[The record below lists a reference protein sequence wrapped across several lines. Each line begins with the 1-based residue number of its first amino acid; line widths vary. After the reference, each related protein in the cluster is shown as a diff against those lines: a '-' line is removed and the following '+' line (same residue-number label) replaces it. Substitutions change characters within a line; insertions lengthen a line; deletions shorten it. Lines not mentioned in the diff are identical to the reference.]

1 MKKRPSHHQ
10 GINMKKRLVLSFLAL
25 SSLCAFAQESKWS
38 LVTAIGWAN
47 GGEEIISG
55 VIIDRN
61 NTARTIPYAIKAGS
75 GLQVRLGPEYR
86 FNDAFSVQA
95 TVGRSVNDP
104 MGDNGSLTFT
114 TTPLEMLANY
124 KPTKN
129 VRVGLGARKTYAD
142 LKGTGVAANYPIL
155 GSYNGSLGSVLEFS
169 YLVPI
174 SNHAGSTF
182 GAYVRFVNEKLK
194 FQQFELNGNHYELGI
209 AAQY

>member
-1 MKKRPSHHQ
+1 MRLQHHQ
-10 GINMKKRLVLSFLAL
+10 GINMKKRIVLSLLAL
-25 SSLCAFAQESKWS
+25 SSLCAIAQESKWS
-38 LVTAIGWAN
+38 LVTAVGWAN

-55 VIIDRN
+55 DIIDRN
-61 NTARTIPYAIKAGS
+61 NSARTIPYAIKAGN

-104 MGDNGSLTFT
+104 MGYNGSLTFT
-114 TTPLEMLANY
+114 TTPLEVLANY
-124 KPTKN
+124 KLTKN
-129 VRVGLGARKTYAD
+129 VRVGFGARKTYAD

-155 GSYNGSLGSVLEFS
+155 GSYDGSLGSVLEFS

-174 SNHAGSTF
+174 PNHEGSTF
-182 GAYVRFVNEKLK
+182 GGYVRFVNEKLK